1 MIYGSYPLHPVRNV
15 PSFDLSEHEKRKNYK
30 EVSHRMQYLFA
41 HPSLVYRITAIN
53 ARKNDKKYVKNATF
67 HKKNVFIYEGIRG
80 DTDNTEKSLEVY
92 FQIYHY

>member
-1 MIYGSYPLHPVRNV
+1 
-15 PSFDLSEHEKRKNYK
+15 
-30 EVSHRMQYLFA
+30 MQYLFT
-41 HPSLVYRITAIN
+41 HPSIVYRITAIN